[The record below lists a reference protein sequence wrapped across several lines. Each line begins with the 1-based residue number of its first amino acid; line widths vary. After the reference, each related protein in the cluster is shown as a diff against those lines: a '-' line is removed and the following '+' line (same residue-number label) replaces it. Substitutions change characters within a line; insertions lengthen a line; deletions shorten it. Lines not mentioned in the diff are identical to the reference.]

1 MQSAEDVALTF
12 ADGWPMSDGAL
23 TALTDLIRER
33 DAQVRDA
40 ERAKVL
46 AGFTEERADRMVARR
61 VPCDCPGDWQHHGRF
76 VGDDGPE
83 MHASFEAV
91 PSRRLV
97 SPWEPTP

>member
-1 MQSAEDVALTF
+1 MQTPEEFARGF
-12 ADGWPMSDGAL
+12 ADDMAECEI
-23 TALTDLIRER
+23 ADLIRER
-33 DAQVRDA
+33 EAEVRAD

-97 SPWEPTP
+97 SPWEPTR